1 MLDIQKWFKDVH
13 NLEVTHYQLMTK
25 MGFRLEKYVRC
36 AFVVKVQ
43 VSQISV
49 AFTLSVV
56 WNVISALSV
65 EYLNVKCGRV
75 MDKLVHARIRCRELE
90 QEFRYREKGVYSHV
104 IHLAEYEEDDT
115 DVEVDDLVV
124 KGDDEVDVWQGDN
137 DDYLE

>member
-1 MLDIQKWFKDVH
+1 
-13 NLEVTHYQLMTK
+13 
-25 MGFRLEKYVRC
+25 MGFRLEKCVRC

-65 EYLNVKCGRV
+65 EYLNVECGRV
-75 MDKLVHARIRCRELE
+75 MDKLVQARVRCRELE
-90 QEFRYREKGVYSHV
+90 QEFRYREKGVYSHA
-104 IHLAEYEEDDT
+104 IHFAEYEEDDT

-124 KGDDEVDVWQGDN
+124 KGDDEFDVWQGDN

>member
-1 MLDIQKWFKDVH
+1 MPDIQKWFKDVH
-13 NLEVTHYQLMTK
+13 NLEVTHYQLRYRMTK
-25 MGFRLEKYVRC
+25 MEKCVGC

-43 VSQISV
+43 ISQISV

-65 EYLNVKCGRV
+65 EYLNVECGRV
-75 MDKLVHARIRCRELE
+75 MDKLVQARVRCRELE
-90 QEFRYREKGVYSHV
+90 QEFRYREKGVYSDV

-115 DVEVDDLVV
+115 DVEVDNLVV
-124 KGDDEVDVWQGDN
+124 KGGDEFDVWQGDN